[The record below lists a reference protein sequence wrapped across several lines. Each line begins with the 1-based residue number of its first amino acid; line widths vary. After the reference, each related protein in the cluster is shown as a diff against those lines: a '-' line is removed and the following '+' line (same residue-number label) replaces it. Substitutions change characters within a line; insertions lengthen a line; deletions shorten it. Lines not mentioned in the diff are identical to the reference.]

1 MARKKKKERIPF
13 TEDEIKFIL
22 ETPLQN
28 LKDLAFM
35 MKRSYDS
42 VRRKKWALEN
52 KARDKRSKKAYRTKI
67 QYAIKEGKRDYGYWS
82 KMEEE
87 LILTSKLPDFELAQQ
102 LNRSVSSIQVK
113 RVRLLK
119 EKENGRHSKKVRR
132 NNKQS

>member
-132 NNKQS
+132 NNKQG